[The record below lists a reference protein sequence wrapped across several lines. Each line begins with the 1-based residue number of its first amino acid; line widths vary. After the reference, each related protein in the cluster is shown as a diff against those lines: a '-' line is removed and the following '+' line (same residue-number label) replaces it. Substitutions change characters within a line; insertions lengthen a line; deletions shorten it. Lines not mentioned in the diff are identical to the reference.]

1 MKTILLL
8 SILLFSG
15 CAHFPRQ
22 THSMEEVTIAKLDTD
37 KSITVATAKL
47 AQNRTGRGL
56 GFWALRDQAITPDQ
70 AKRIVTA
77 YEQWIDSVESS
88 FDIWHY
94 TWAITNFARSN
105 GPEVSA
111 IMDSV
116 KEDAVARGLA
126 LDKSYAVKHLTDS
139 VIYRGWYHGGGW
151 LAARKH
157 LVVPGDKRFIQ
168 SEQEF
173 FDKRRNRV
181 K

>member
-77 YEQWIDSVESS
+77 YEQWIDS
-88 FDIWHY
+88 
-94 TWAITNFARSN
+94 N